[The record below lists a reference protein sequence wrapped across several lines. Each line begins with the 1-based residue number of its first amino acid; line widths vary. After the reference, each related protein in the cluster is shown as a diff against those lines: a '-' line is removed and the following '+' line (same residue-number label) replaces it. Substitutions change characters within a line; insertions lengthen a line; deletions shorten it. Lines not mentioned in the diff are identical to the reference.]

1 MRADRKF
8 ERFEDVTPA
17 ILQKDKIKLLLC
29 DLDNTLTER
38 LSRIPPAKLE
48 DWIKA
53 CQGAGVEIVVISNNV
68 FKKRVQGFCEP
79 YGIRCVWGAKK
90 PLSVY
95 LTQVR
100 EEAGVAPENTA
111 MLGNKWSTDMLAAKF
126 AGIKAWKVEARTS
139 LDLDKDS

>member
-1 MRADRKF
+1 M
-8 ERFEDVTPA
+8 
-17 ILQKDKIKLLLC
+17 
-29 DLDNTLTER
+29 
-38 LSRIPPAKLE
+38 
-48 DWIKA
+48 
-53 CQGAGVEIVVISNNV
+53 ISNNV